1 MCGCL
6 QFMHIRYA
14 RFSMCTLYTI
24 CIAAYLYVRMYLS
37 LRYTIVN
44 SENYRNYSK
53 CQFKR
58 RNTTFPPFHASNRF
72 WRQNEFCS
80 FRRVYTTRVE
90 TRRCGIANCG
100 LLFFWGLLFAA
111 SFLAATAWPK
121 NARSVADCIRCAQTQ
136 TWTDPSWTDSSRSE
150 CGAANGAG
158 GEREGRGRR
167 AGVVIARLALLHLRR
182 TKRH

>member
-1 MCGCL
+1 MPVFLCV
-6 QFMHIRYA
+6 
-14 RFSMCTLYTI
+14 LYI
-24 CIAAYLYVRMYLS
+24 YVAAYLYKCMYLF
-37 LRYTIVN
+37 LRHTIVN

-58 RNTTFPPFHASNRF
+58 RNTTFPPFQASNRF
-72 WRQNEFCS
+72 WSQNEFCS
-80 FRRVYTTRVE
+80 FCRVYA
-90 TRRCGIANCG
+90 TRRCGMANCG
-100 LLFFWGLLFAA
+100 LLSFWGLLFAA

-158 GEREGRGRR
+158 GERKGRRRR